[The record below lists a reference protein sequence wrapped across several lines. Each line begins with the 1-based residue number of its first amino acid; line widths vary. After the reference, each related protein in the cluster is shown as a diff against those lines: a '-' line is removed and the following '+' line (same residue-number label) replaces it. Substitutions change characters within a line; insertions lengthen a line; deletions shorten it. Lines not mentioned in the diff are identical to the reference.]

1 MEASGNKQR
10 IGWGMLLIVFGIT
23 AFLDNFVGLTDWMT
37 VGVIALGGLAAL
49 VVFLTDR
56 QDWRLLIPPY
66 IMLAVAGI
74 AALGISNLLE
84 GEILASTVLLLVAIP
99 FLVVFLLNRGNW
111 WALIPSWVLLSIS
124 LMIFLLDQ
132 NILSGGIVP
141 LFVLSSIGLPF
152 LVVYLLNREN
162 WWALIPAYIMFDVG
176 IMVALIDARLL
187 NDLAIPAYVMFS
199 IALPFFFVYLINRK
213 NWWALIP
220 GGITAVIGL
229 GFFAGTDLAKYVIP
243 AVLLIAGIWVLSR
256 SFTKKE

>member
-1 MEASGNKQR
+1 MESRENKR
-10 IGWGMLLIVFGIT
+10 SIAWGILLIVFGV
-23 AFLDNFVGLTDWMT
+23 AALLDTFVGLTDWMT

-66 IMLAVAGI
+66 ILLAVAGI

-84 GEILASTVLLLVAIP
+84 GEILASTVLLLVALP
-99 FLVVFLLNRGNW
+99 FLAVFLLNRGNW
-111 WALIPSWVLLSIS
+111 WALIPSWVLISIS
-124 LMIFLLDQ
+124 LMIFLLGQ

-141 LFVLSSIGLPF
+141 LYVLSSIGLPF
-152 LVVYLLNREN
+152 LVVYLLNRAN
-162 WWALIPAYIMFDVG
+162 WWALIPAYVMFDIG

-199 IALPFFFVYLINRK
+199 IAVPFLVVYLINRS

-220 GGITAVIGL
+220 AGITGVIGL
-229 GFFAGTDLAKYVIP
+229 GFFAGSDLAKYVIP
-243 AVLLIAGIWVLSR
+243 AVLMVAGIWVLYH
-256 SFTKKE
+256 SFAKKE